1 MDDIINTF
9 CFPKLLTTFRE
20 TPSFLKYLCMH
31 PSSGAYLGSDC
42 GDSSLSSDPDSF
54 RSFSQLFR
62 GGSEGVH
69 NPVFPVYQQKKKF
82 STYCYGRG
90 PPPFSGSS
98 VSPPV
103 SHSFTQEDKK
113 LQLQRWRHSSMSQ
126 SLVMMWLW
134 AVRRHSTSLH

>member
-42 GDSSLSSDPDSF
+42 GYSSLSSDPDSF

-69 NPVFPVYQQKKKF
+69 NPVFPVYQQKKNSQPIAMGEARHPSVEAQFHHLYLILSRKRIKN
-82 STYCYGRG
+82 CN
-90 PPPFSGSS
+90 FSGGDI
-98 VSPPV
+98 P
-103 SHSFTQEDKK
+103 
-113 LQLQRWRHSSMSQ
+113 
-126 SLVMMWLW
+126 
-134 AVRRHSTSLH
+134 A

>member
-1 MDDIINTF
+1 MDDVINTF

-42 GDSSLSSDPDSF
+42 GYSSLSSDPDSF

-62 GGSEGVH
+62 GDLK
-69 NPVFPVYQQKKKF
+69 VFTIQSFQFTNRKKILNLLLWERPATLQWKL
-82 STYCYGRG
+82 
-90 PPPFSGSS
+90 
-98 VSPPV
+98 
-103 SHSFTQEDKK
+103 SFTTCISFFHQEDKK